1 MDTEK
6 RLYPRGMTYARSLLS
21 SLFALGLCSACHQ
34 VPRQNAVRQDTR
46 PNVVWFMADDLGWG
60 ELGCY
65 GQDKIRTPRVD
76 RLAAEGM
83 LFKQHYSGA
92 PVCAPARCVLMTG
105 MHSGHAHVRGN
116 FEIGGWGDDDGE
128 GQLPLPEGTATLPA
142 LLQAAG
148 YATCAVGKWGL
159 GGPGTSG
166 EPNRQG
172 FDHWFGYLCQ
182 RQAHNQYPTHLWRN
196 GERVDLPG
204 NVWKNLT
211 GEHYAHD
218 LMVEEILGWIRDHVD
233 EPFFVYVPF
242 HIPHAAIQVPQD
254 SLDEYEGVFDDDP
267 PYMGD
272 KGYLPHPTPRA
283 AYAAMVTRMDRDVG
297 RIVDLLQELGLREN
311 TLVAF
316 SSDNGPTFNGGT
328 DSTFFE
334 SAAHFRGLKGSVYE
348 GGLRVPLVVS
358 WPGVVRAGSQTRH
371 LCAFQDVMPTLLDL
385 AGVPAPDDLD
395 GISFAP
401 TLLGKGTQP
410 EHEALYFEFPSYG
423 GQQAVRTRRWKL
435 VRRGLLEGESTL
447 ALYDMQADESE
458 AVDLAARHPGVVK
471 RLMAIAQREHRPS
484 EHFPFP
490 ALDLRTDSEEESP

>member
-1 MDTEK
+1 MMHT
-6 RLYPRGMTYARSLLS
+6 RLAFSGLLI
-21 SLFALGLCSACHQ
+21 LGLASACQQTPH
-34 VPRQNAVRQDTR
+34 RAAVQDDGR
-46 PNVVWFMADDLGWG
+46 PNIIWIMADDLGWG

-65 GQDKIRTPRVD
+65 GQEKIRTPRID
-76 RLAAEGM
+76 QLAAGGM
-83 LFKQHYSGA
+83 LFEQHYSGA

-128 GQLPLPEGTATLPA
+128 GQLPLPEGTATLPG
-142 LLQAAG
+142 LLQNAG

-159 GGPGTSG
+159 GGPDTSG

-196 GERVDLPG
+196 GERVDLEG
-204 NVWKNLT
+204 NVWKNLI
-211 GEHYAHD
+211 GKQYSHD
-218 LMVEEILGWIRDHVD
+218 LMADEILGWIRKNADD
-233 EPFFVYVPF
+233 PFFVYVPF

-254 SLDEYEGVFDDDP
+254 SLDEYDGAFDEDP
-267 PYMGD
+267 PYTGNQ
-272 KGYLPHPTPRA
+272 GYLPHPTPRA
-283 AYAAMVTRMDRDVG
+283 AYAAMITRMDRDIG
-297 RIVDLLQELGLREN
+297 RIVDLLEELGLREN

-348 GGLRVPLVVS
+348 GGLRVPLVVN
-358 WPGVVRAGSQTRH
+358 WPDQVTAGSRTKH
-371 LCAFQDVMPTLLDL
+371 LSAFQDVMPTLLEI

-401 TLLGKGTQP
+401 TLRSEEDQP

-423 GQQAVRTRRWKL
+423 GQQAVRSGRWKL
-435 VRRGLLEGESTL
+435 VRRQLLEGEQTL
-447 ALYDMQADESE
+447 ALYDLQSDESE
-458 AVDLAARHPGVVK
+458 ATDVAARHPDIVE
-471 RLMAIAQREHRPS
+471 RLMAIANREHKPS

-490 ALDLRTDSEEESP
+490 ALD

>member
-1 MDTEK
+1 
-6 RLYPRGMTYARSLLS
+6 
-21 SLFALGLCSACHQ
+21 
-34 VPRQNAVRQDTR
+34 
-46 PNVVWFMADDLGWG
+46 MADDLGWG

-65 GQDKIRTPRVD
+65 GQDKIRTPRID
-76 RLAAEGM
+76 QLAAEGM
-83 LFKQHYSGA
+83 LFEQHYSGA

-128 GQLPLPEGTATLPA
+128 GQLPLPEGTVTLPG
-142 LLQAAG
+142 LLQTAG

-159 GGPGTSG
+159 GGPDTSG

-196 GERVDLPG
+196 GERVDLEG

-211 GEHYAHD
+211 GEQYSHD
-218 LMVEEILGWIRDHVD
+218 LMADEILGWIRDNAD
-233 EPFFVYVPF
+233 GPFFVYVPF

-254 SLDEYEGVFDDDP
+254 SLDEYDGAFDADP
-267 PYMGD
+267 AYTGD
-272 KGYLPHPTPRA
+272 KGYLPHATPRA
-283 AYAAMVTRMDRDVG
+283 AYAAMITRMDRDVG
-297 RIVDLLQELGLREN
+297 RIVDLLDELGVRDN

-348 GGLRVPLVVS
+348 GGLRVPLVVN
-358 WPGVVRAGSQTRH
+358 WPGKVSAGSRTRH
-371 LCAFQDVMPTLLDL
+371 LSAFQDVMPTLLEI
-385 AGVPAPDDLD
+385 AGVPTPDGLD

-401 TLLGKGTQP
+401 TLRSEGQQQ

-423 GQQAVRTRRWKL
+423 GQQAVRAGRWKL
-435 VRRGLLEGESTL
+435 VRRQLLKGDPTL

-458 AVDLAARHPGVVK
+458 ALDVASSHPSVVE
-471 RLMAIAQREHRPS
+471 RLMGIADREHIPS

-490 ALDLRTDSEEESP
+490 ALD

>member
-1 MDTEK
+1 
-6 RLYPRGMTYARSLLS
+6 MTHIRFACSSLLI
-21 SLFALGLCSACHQ
+21 LGLTSACHQ
-34 VPRQNAVRQDTR
+34 APRHSAVQHEGR
-46 PNVVWFMADDLGWG
+46 PNIVWFMADDLGWG

-76 RLAAEGM
+76 QLAAEGM
-83 LFKQHYSGA
+83 LFEQHYSGA

-105 MHSGHAHVRGN
+105 MHSGHAYVRGN

-128 GQLPLPEGTATLPA
+128 GQLPLPEGTTTLPG
-142 LLQAAG
+142 LLQTAG

-159 GGPGTSG
+159 GGPDTSG

-196 GERVDLPG
+196 GERVDLEG

-211 GEHYAHD
+211 GEQYAHD
-218 LMVEEILGWIRDHVD
+218 LMADEILGWIRDNAD
-233 EPFFVYVPF
+233 GPFFVYVPF

-254 SLDEYEGVFDDDP
+254 SLDEYDGAFDADP
-267 PYMGD
+267 AYSGD
-272 KGYLPHPTPRA
+272 KGYLPHATPRA
-283 AYAAMVTRMDRDVG
+283 AYAAMITRMDRDVG
-297 RIVDLLQELGLREN
+297 RIVDLLDELGVRDN

-328 DSTFFE
+328 DSTFFQ

-348 GGLRVPLVVS
+348 GGLRVPLVVN
-358 WPGVVRAGSQTRH
+358 WPGNVSAGSRTRH
-371 LCAFQDVMPTLLDL
+371 LSAFQDVMPTLLDI
-385 AGVPAPDDLD
+385 AGVPTPDDLD

-401 TLLGKGTQP
+401 TLRSAGEQQ

-423 GQQAVRTRRWKL
+423 GQQAVRAGRWKL
-435 VRRGLLEGESTL
+435 VRRQLLKGKPTF
-447 ALYDMQADESE
+447 ALYDMEADESE
-458 AVDLAARHPGVVK
+458 AVDVASLHPAVVE
-471 RLMAIAQREHRPS
+471 RLMGIADREHKPS

-490 ALDLRTDSEEESP
+490 ALD